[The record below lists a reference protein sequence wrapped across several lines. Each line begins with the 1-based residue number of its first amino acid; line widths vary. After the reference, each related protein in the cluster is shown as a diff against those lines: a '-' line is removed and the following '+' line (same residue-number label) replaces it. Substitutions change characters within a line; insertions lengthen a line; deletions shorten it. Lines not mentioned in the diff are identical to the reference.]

1 MNLLI
6 TGAWTSKYIDE
17 IEEEG
22 HKVLFMQQEKDKLPC
37 AYDWPEGIICNGL
50 FLYHP
55 LSRFT
60 NLRYIQLTSA
70 GLDRV
75 PMQDILKRKI
85 EIHSARG
92 VYSVPMAEFAVAG
105 VLDLYKDMDRFRDQ
119 QKNHAW
125 IKNRQVRELAG
136 SRVLI
141 VGCGSVGTECAKRFK
156 AFGCRIT
163 GVDRSAIEAGNVS
176 RIKDRNQDRIKDR
189 NCDRIKDWNDVG
201 NCDRTDVRIKD
212 WNDVGNLGERF
223 EKIYDQIRPP
233 EALDE
238 ELPASDIVI
247 LSIPLTDET
256 RGIIDERRLS
266 LIKGIL
272 VNISRGAL
280 VDRRALEKWEGAAVL
295 DVFEEEPLPPESPL
309 WEKENMII
317 TPHNSFVGDGN
328 AERLKVLIMGNMR
341 KVCNL
346 PGLQEAGRGQ
356 IGNEE

>member
-1 MNLLI
+1 
-6 TGAWTSKYIDE
+6 
-17 IEEEG
+17 
-22 HKVLFMQQEKDKLPC
+22 
-37 AYDWPEGIICNGL
+37 
-50 FLYHP
+50 
-55 LSRFT
+55 
-60 NLRYIQLTSA
+60 
-70 GLDRV
+70 
-75 PMQDILKRKI
+75 
-85 EIHSARG
+85 
-92 VYSVPMAEFAVAG
+92 
-105 VLDLYKDMDRFRDQ
+105 MDRL
-119 QKNHAW
+119 KKKKKKHTW

-163 GVDRSAIEAGNVS
+163 GVDRSAIEAGNGS
-176 RIKDRNQDRIKDR
+176 RIKDRNH
-189 NCDRIKDWNDVG
+189 DW
-201 NCDRTDVRIKD
+201 IKD

-238 ELPASDIVI
+238 ELSAADIII
-247 LSIPLTDET
+247 LSLPLTKET
-256 RGIIDERRLS
+256 RGLVDERRLS

>member
-50 FLYHP
+50 FLHHP

-75 PMQDILKRKI
+75 PMQEILKRKI

-105 VLDLYKDMDRFRDQ
+105 VLDLYKNMDRFRDQ

-163 GVDRSAIEAGNVS
+163 GVDRAAGEITGVDCTTEKNKN
-176 RIKDRNQDRIKDR
+176 RGGIRARNYDKNSDR
-189 NCDRIKDWNDVG
+189 NCNGNFDESNDRNY
-201 NCDRTDVRIKD
+201 
-212 WNDVGNLGERF
+212 ER
-223 EKIYDQIRPP
+223 IYDQIRLP

-238 ELPASDIVI
+238 ELPVADIVI
-247 LSIPLTDET
+247 LSLPLTDET
-256 RGIIDERRLS
+256 RGLIDERRLS

-309 WEKENMII
+309 WEKENTLV
-317 TPHNSFVGDGN
+317 TPHNSFVG
-328 AERLKVLIMGNMR
+328 E
-341 KVCNL
+341 
-346 PGLQEAGRGQ
+346 
-356 IGNEE
+356 GNESRLSELIRENLEAYRLEKATTW

>member
-156 AFGCRIT
+156 AFGCKIT
-163 GVDRSAIEAGNVS
+163 GVDRLAIEAGNGS
-176 RIKDRNQDRIKDR
+176 RIKDRNHD
-189 NCDRIKDWNDVG
+189 
-201 NCDRTDVRIKD
+201 RIKD

-247 LSIPLTDET
+247 LSLPLTDET
-256 RGIIDERRLS
+256 QGMIDERRLS

>member
-50 FLYHP
+50 FLHHP

-75 PMQDILKRKI
+75 PMQEILKRKI

-105 VLDLYKDMDRFRDQ
+105 VLDLYKNMDRFRDQ
-119 QKNHAW
+119 QKKHAW

-156 AFGCRIT
+156 AFRCRIT
-163 GVDRSAIEAGNVS
+163 GVDRTAGEITGVESSLGEDGN
-176 RIKDRNQDRIKDR
+176 RAGIGARNYDKNSDR
-189 NCDRIKDWNDVG
+189 NCDG
-201 NCDRTDVRIKD
+201 NSDKTYGQYC
-212 WNDVGNLGERF
+212 ER
-223 EKIYDQIRPP
+223 IYDQIRLP

-238 ELPASDIVI
+238 ELPAADIVI
-247 LSIPLTDET
+247 LSLPLRDET
-256 RGIIDERRLS
+256 RGLIDEKRLS

-280 VDRRALEKWEGAAVL
+280 VDRKALESWEGAAVL

-309 WEKENMII
+309 WEKENTLV
-317 TPHNSFVGDGN
+317 TPHNSFVG
-328 AERLKVLIMGNMR
+328 E
-341 KVCNL
+341 
-346 PGLQEAGRGQ
+346 
-356 IGNEE
+356 GNESRLSELIRENLEAYRLEKATTW

>member
-50 FLYHP
+50 FLHHP

-75 PMQDILKRKI
+75 PMQEILKRKI

-105 VLDLYKDMDRFRDQ
+105 VLDLYKNMDRFRDQ

-141 VGCGSVGTECAKRFK
+141 IGCGSVGTECAKRFK
-156 AFGCRIT
+156 AFRCRIT
-163 GVDRSAIEAGNVS
+163 GVDRTAGEITGVESSLGENGN
-176 RIKDRNQDRIKDR
+176 RAGIRARNYEKNSDR
-189 NCDRIKDWNDVG
+189 NCDG
-201 NCDRTDVRIKD
+201 NSDKTYGQYC
-212 WNDVGNLGERF
+212 ER
-223 EKIYDQIRPP
+223 IYDQIRLP

-238 ELPASDIVI
+238 ELPAADIVI
-247 LSIPLTDET
+247 LSLPLTDET
-256 RGIIDERRLS
+256 RGLIDEKRLS

-280 VDRRALEKWEGAAVL
+280 VDRKALESWEGAAVL

-309 WEKENMII
+309 WEKENTLV
-317 TPHNSFVGDGN
+317 TPHNSFVG
-328 AERLKVLIMGNMR
+328 E
-341 KVCNL
+341 
-346 PGLQEAGRGQ
+346 
-356 IGNEE
+356 GNESRLSELIRENLEAYRLEKATTW

>member
-50 FLYHP
+50 FLHHP

-105 VLDLYKDMDRFRDQ
+105 VLDLYKNMDRFRDQ

-156 AFGCRIT
+156 SFRCRIIGVDRTAGEIT
-163 GVDRSAIEAGNVS
+163 GVESSLGEDGNRAGIRV
-176 RIKDRNQDRIKDR
+176 RNYDKNSDR
-189 NCDRIKDWNDVG
+189 NCDG
-201 NCDRTDVRIKD
+201 NSDKTYGQYC
-212 WNDVGNLGERF
+212 ER
-223 EKIYDQIRPP
+223 IYDQIRLP

-238 ELPASDIVI
+238 ELPAADIVI
-247 LSIPLTDET
+247 LSLPLTDET
-256 RGIIDERRLS
+256 RGMIDGKRLS
-266 LIKGIL
+266 MIKGIL

-280 VDRRALEKWEGAAVL
+280 VDRRALEKWEGTAVL

-328 AERLKVLIMGNMR
+328 ESRLSELIR
-341 KVCNL
+341 DNL
-346 PGLQEAGRGQ
+346 EAYMLEKAA
-356 IGNEE
+356 NL

>member
-50 FLYHP
+50 FLHHP

-163 GVDRSAIEAGNVS
+163 GVDRLAIEAGNGS
-176 RIKDRNQDRIKDR
+176 RIKDRNHDRIKDR
-189 NCDRIKDWNDVG
+189 NRDRIKDRNDVG
-201 NCDRTDVRIKD
+201 DCDRTDDRIKD

-238 ELPASDIVI
+238 ELSAADIII
-247 LSIPLTDET
+247 LSLPLTKET
-256 RGIIDERRLS
+256 RGLVDERRLS

-328 AERLKVLIMGNMR
+328 AERLKALIMGNMR

-346 PGLQEAGRGQ
+346 PGLQEAWR
-356 IGNEE
+356 

>member
-50 FLYHP
+50 FLHHP

-75 PMQDILKRKI
+75 PMQEILKRKI

-105 VLDLYKDMDRFRDQ
+105 VLDLYKNMDRFRDQ
-119 QKNHAW
+119 QKKHAW

-156 AFGCRIT
+156 AFRCRIIGVDRTAGEIT
-163 GVDRSAIEAGNVS
+163 GVESSLGEGGNRAGIRV
-176 RIKDRNQDRIKDR
+176 RNYDKNSDR
-189 NCDRIKDWNDVG
+189 NCDG
-201 NCDRTDVRIKD
+201 NSDKTYGQYC
-212 WNDVGNLGERF
+212 ER
-223 EKIYDQIRPP
+223 IYDQIRLP

-238 ELPASDIVI
+238 ELPAADIVI
-247 LSIPLTDET
+247 LSLPLTDET
-256 RGIIDERRLS
+256 RGLIDEKRLS

-280 VDRRALEKWEGAAVL
+280 VDRKALESWEGAAVL

-309 WEKENMII
+309 WEKENTLV
-317 TPHNSFVGDGN
+317 TPHNSFVG
-328 AERLKVLIMGNMR
+328 E
-341 KVCNL
+341 
-346 PGLQEAGRGQ
+346 
-356 IGNEE
+356 GNESRLSELIRENLEAYRLEKATTW

>member
-50 FLYHP
+50 FLHHP

-163 GVDRSAIEAGNVS
+163 GVDRLAIEAGNGS
-176 RIKDRNQDRIKDR
+176 RIKDRNHDRIKDR
-189 NCDRIKDWNDVG
+189 NRDRIKDRNDVG
-201 NCDRTDVRIKD
+201 DCDRTDDRIKD

-238 ELPASDIVI
+238 ELPVADIVI
-247 LSIPLTDET
+247 LSLPLTDET
-256 RGIIDERRLS
+256 RGLIDEKRLS

-280 VDRRALEKWEGAAVL
+280 VDRKALESWEGAAVL

-309 WEKENMII
+309 WEKENTLV
-317 TPHNSFVGDGN
+317 TPHNSFVG
-328 AERLKVLIMGNMR
+328 E
-341 KVCNL
+341 
-346 PGLQEAGRGQ
+346 
-356 IGNEE
+356 GNESRLSELIRENLEAYRLEKATTW